1 MWDVFENTCRDYF
14 AAIRWEKLQRKSL
27 QGAQGF
33 FSGDIDAGRAC
44 PMGHALNLLGLLHQF
59 LEGLLNLAEVFGV
72 EVDEFGCQLL
82 VAVNE
87 DDIAEFIGKFNLEE
101 FQVGFPLPV
110 GEVADGDV
118 LNLFVLGKFDQFVL
132 NGFALG
138 PNHKP
143 ISLFAFL
150 ADAADK
156 FLQLH
161 RQTGGVLLRVQMHP
175 NLDLRSHPI
184 LSDRAGVG
192 ALVWTCDMDGVV
204 SGHNVAHLQTSV
216 WGLLFLPL

>member
-1 MWDVFENTCRDYF
+1 MRV
-14 AAIRWEKLQRKSL
+14 
-27 QGAQGF
+27 
-33 FSGDIDAGRAC
+33 RAC

-59 LEGLLNLAEVFGV
+59 LEGFFNLAEVFGV
-72 EVDEFGCQLL
+72 EVDEFGCQFL

-87 DDIAEFIGKFNLEE
+87 DDVAEFVGEFNLEK

-110 GEVADGDV
+110 GEVANGDV
-118 LNLFVLGKFDQFVL
+118 LDLFVLGEFDKFVL
-132 NGFALG
+132 NSFALG
-138 PNHKP
+138 PNHEP

-150 ADAADK
+150 ADTADE

-175 NLDLRSHPI
+175 NLDLRSVPI
-184 LSDRAGVG
+184 LSDRAGVS

-204 SGHNVAHLQTSV
+204 GGHDVAHLQTRV
-216 WGLLFLPL
+216 WGLVFLLLLSPSAPRC